1 MSSYD
6 IVDGW
11 DFMDQELLSVLG
23 KRTNKTQEELYAD
36 LLSVVR
42 KNPINQHPIPKGYN
56 EYVRPI
62 LLGKL

>member
-11 DFMDQELLSVLG
+11 DFMDEELLSVLG
-23 KRTNKTQEELYAD
+23 KKANKTQEELYAD

-42 KNPINQHPIPKGYN
+42 KNPINQNPIPKGYN